1 MMTGKSPIEP
11 EHRGR
16 KMTAEI
22 RTSASPQQAWEA
34 WADPEKIAQWFTD
47 KAEGK
52 AVAGAVVTWIFERFN
67 YRIPYD
73 VIASEP
79 GERFAIRWNAPA
91 GQNPGIL
98 DVRIAREGGETVI
111 RLVNSGFKEGAEWD
125 DEYEGT
131 SSGWQMSLALLR
143 HYLEN
148 YFGQNKV
155 QFLVI
160 QPAAFEYAQLMPFF
174 TTRQGIARWFSKPEA
189 TGLIGKVGDVISFE
203 LQDTIAGV
211 SKLNGRVLAITPREV
226 TLSWIEIG
234 GTLELKAFSMGPAG
248 RMVGVRGFMWNGDAA
263 RAGEI
268 ERAITPAVARLA
280 ELFPKSR

>member
-1 MMTGKSPIEP
+1 MTTGKSPIEF

-47 KAEGK
+47 KAEGR
-52 AVAGAVVTWIFERFN
+52 AVRGAVVTWIFERFN

-73 VIASEP
+73 VIAAAP

-98 DVRIAREGGETVI
+98 DVRITREGGETVI
-111 RLVNSGFKEGAEWD
+111 RLVNSGFKDGAEWD
-125 DEYEGT
+125 DEYEGV
-131 SSGWQMSLALLR
+131 SSGWQMSLALLK

-148 YFGQNKV
+148 YFGRPKV
-155 QFLVI
+155 QFLVL
-160 QPAAFEYAQLMPFF
+160 QPATFEYAQLMPFF
-174 TTRQGIARWFSKPEA
+174 TKREGLARWLAKPGA
-189 TGLIGKVGDVISFE
+189 DSPIGKVGDAVSFE
-203 LQDTIAGV
+203 LQEAIAGV
-211 SKLNGRVLAITPREV
+211 SKLTGRVLALTQREV
-226 TLSWIEIG
+226 TLSWSEIG

-263 RAGEI
+263 RTAEI
-268 ERAITPAVARLA
+268 ERAITPAIARLA
-280 ELFPKSR
+280 AIFLK